1 MVAFLGRMK
10 AIIIVYPT
18 LSWTT
23 TNDFTKRIW
32 LSPGVILELSPTHGS
47 HGYGES
53 DARHDEKGHDV
64 FPDSIFPQ

>member
-1 MVAFLGRMK
+1 MSNEGNYNSLSNTFLDNH
-10 AIIIVYPT
+10 
-18 LSWTT
+18 

-53 DARHDEKGHDV
+53 DARHDEKGQDV